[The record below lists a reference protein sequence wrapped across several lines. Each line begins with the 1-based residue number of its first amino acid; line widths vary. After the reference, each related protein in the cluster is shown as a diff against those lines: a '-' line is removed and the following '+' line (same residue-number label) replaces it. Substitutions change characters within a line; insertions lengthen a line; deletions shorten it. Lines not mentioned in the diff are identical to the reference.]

1 MSDILKVNGLNKKY
15 KDFSLKDINITIP
28 KGVIVGFI
36 GENGAGKTTTIK
48 AILNLIN
55 IDSGEI
61 KIFDK
66 DYKRDEKFI
75 KEKIGVLLDDSFFS
89 ERLTVLD
96 INVILKNIYKNY
108 DEVTFFNYLDKL
120 KLPRDKKLSE
130 FSTGMLMKLKIIT
143 ALSHHPELLILDE
156 PTSGLDPVARADIL
170 DIFKD
175 FIQDENHSIFVSSHI
190 TSDLEHIADYI
201 IFIKDG
207 GIILIDEKDKLID
220 NYGVVK
226 CSEKEFNLIKKTDY
240 IKYRKNK
247 YDYELLVK
255 NKTDFKKKYNIKTV
269 DKASL
274 EDIMLFYIRG
284 E

>member
-1 MSDILKVNGLNKKY
+1 MLNVHRKGQIYGL
-15 KDFSLKDINITIP
+15 
-28 KGVIVGFI
+28 I
-36 GENGAGKTTTIK
+36 GKNGAGKTTTIK

-156 PTSGLDPVARADIL
+156 PTSGLDPIARADIL

-240 IKYRKNK
+240 IKYRKNN
-247 YDYELLVK
+247 LRG
-255 NKTDFKKKYNIKTV
+255 KT
-269 DKASL
+269 
-274 EDIMLFYIRG
+274 
-284 E
+284 